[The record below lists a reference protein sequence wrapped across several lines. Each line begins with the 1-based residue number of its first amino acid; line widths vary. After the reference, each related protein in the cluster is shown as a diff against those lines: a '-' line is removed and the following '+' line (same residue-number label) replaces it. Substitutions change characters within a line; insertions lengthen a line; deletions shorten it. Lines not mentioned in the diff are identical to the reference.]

1 MSSARPCAFLAKP
14 IARSPVSVGFALYDE
29 ATDTVLARSWN
40 GTSEQ
45 PISAGAEVSILAIMD
60 DVYLARKLVP
70 GDSAE
75 QDVGQSLADFIDA
88 YGAPQLGSAYVD
100 TSLGVTVT
108 VKGKYNS
115 LLAIYR
121 EWAQLLGLMLWVD
134 TEGRG
139 ALGAEHVARSHLHPY

>member
-1 MSSARPCAFLAKP
+1 MERTGGEASTIEFRLDLAQFLAKP
-14 IARSPVSVGFALYDE
+14 IAAGAAVSVGFALYDE
-29 ATDTVLARSWN
+29 ATDTVLTRSWN

-88 YGAPQLGSAYVD
+88 YGRRSSGAPTWTPPWG
-100 TSLGVTVT
+100 
-108 VKGKYNS
+108 
-115 LLAIYR
+115 
-121 EWAQLLGLMLWVD
+121 
-134 TEGRG
+134 
-139 ALGAEHVARSHLHPY
+139 